1 MRKIKIQ
8 SILAAIAGLLLATGC
23 SSSFLDTD
31 PTDAVSSEKVP
42 VPENAEAL
50 VNGAW
55 YNLFDYSSTYAN
67 IGYRALQCLDDMM
80 ASDVVSRPK
89 YGFNSSYQFN
99 DIAIPSDGRTSFAW
113 YLIYK
118 TIDNC
123 NTAISIKGDSEALRQ
138 AQGQALALRAFCY
151 LHLVQHYQ
159 FTYLKDKDAPCVPIY
174 TEPTT
179 STTEPKG
186 KSTVAQVYQ
195 RIFDDLNLAQEYLE
209 GYVRKGD
216 GQKFKPNAD
225 VINGLLAR
233 AYLLTGQWGEAAKA
247 AEAARKGYSLMTT
260 TAEYEGF
267 NNISNKEWIWGSP
280 QTLSQSDA
288 SYNFYYLDATYV
300 GAYSSFMADPHL
312 KDTFV
317 EGDIRLP
324 LFQWMREGYLGYKK
338 FHMRAD
344 DTADLVLMRAA
355 EMYLIEAEANVRDGM
370 KLSQAVI
377 PLNTLRNARGV
388 VDYDVAGKSRE
399 DVINEILLERR
410 RELWGEGF
418 GITDI
423 LRTQKAV
430 ERTALSEEMQKT
442 EVDCWQEGGGFAKRN
457 PLGHW
462 FLSFPNGKAFSEN
475 SSYYLYAIPEKE
487 MNANPNL

>member
-89 YGFNSSYQFN
+89 YGFNSSYQFD
-99 DIAIPSDGRTSFAW
+99 DIAISSNSRTEFAW
-113 YLIYK
+113 YLMYK

-123 NTAISIKGDSEALRQ
+123 NTALSIKGDSEELRK
-138 AQGQALALRAFCY
+138 AQGQALVLRAFCY

-174 TEPTT
+174 TEPSNNTT
-179 STTEPKG
+179 VPKG

-195 RIFDDLNLAQEYLE
+195 RIFEDLALAQDYLKN
-209 GYVRKGD
+209 YVRSGD
-216 GQKFKPNAD
+216 NQKFKPDLA
-225 VINGLLAR
+225 VVNGLLAR
-233 AYLLTGQWGEAAKA
+233 AYLLTGQWEEAAKA
-247 AEAARKGYSLMTT
+247 AAAARQGYSLMTT
-260 TAEYEGF
+260 AAEYEGF
-267 NNISNKEWIWGSP
+267 NNISNKEWIWGHP
-280 QTLSQSDA
+280 QTLAQSSA
-288 SYNFYYLDATYV
+288 SYNFYFLDATHV
-300 GAYSSFMADPHL
+300 GAYSSFMADPHFR
-312 KDTFV
+312 DTFSD
-317 EGDIRLP
+317 GDIRLE

-344 DTADLVLMRAA
+344 DTADIVLMRAS
-355 EMYLIEAEANVRDGM
+355 EMLLVEAEALARDGFPE
-370 KLSQAVI
+370 KAVV
-377 PLNTLRNARGV
+377 PLNELRHARGLG
-388 VDYDVAGKSRE
+388 DYDLTGKSQQ
-399 DVINEILLERR
+399 DVIDEILMERR

-423 LRTQKAV
+423 LRTQQSVK
-430 ERTALSEEMQKT
+430 RTMLSAEEQKQ
-442 EVDCWQEGGGFAKRN
+442 EVDAWQEGGGFAKRN

-462 FLSFPNGKAFSEN
+462 FVTFSEGEVFVPN
-475 SSYYLYAIPEKE
+475 STNYLYAIPKE
-487 MNANPNL
+487 ETDANPNL